1 MQHINMA
8 AYDDVR
14 EFLQVNTLMEYF
26 TPNYA
31 SDFDEMQGFQGKP
44 LEKIE
49 DREKLAQLQVQRDL
63 AMEHHEDV
71 VAHLATEEKKMIERQ
86 QGPEANRRPRE
97 GGDNHYLTKK
107 EHKMVD
113 DLFRLIDGDGNQRLQ
128 KEELRQ
134 FVTGLTGRLKDTAVD
149 AFLESIPTQAGQLAS
164 KLPPLR
170 CSHEL

>member
-1 MQHINMA
+1 MA
-8 AYDDVR
+8 AYDAVR
-14 EFLQVNTLMEYF
+14 EFLQLNTLMEYF

-44 LEKIE
+44 LENIE

-86 QGPEANRRPRE
+86 QGPRPEANRRPRE

-164 KLPPLR
+164 KLPPLH